1 MMPSSGASRAQRVV
15 EERMRHRNNIY
26 MAYERY
32 DSYVK
37 PLRYDSRGH
46 TEQREYLFDHVKSV
60 RHKSLF
66 GSKLFVFH
74 DRKYT
79 VYGPYDDE
87 ETCYAAWLLYME
99 TTDDAE

>member
-32 DSYVK
+32 DS
-37 PLRYDSRGH
+37 RGRNGFTYH

-74 DRKYT
+74 DRKYM